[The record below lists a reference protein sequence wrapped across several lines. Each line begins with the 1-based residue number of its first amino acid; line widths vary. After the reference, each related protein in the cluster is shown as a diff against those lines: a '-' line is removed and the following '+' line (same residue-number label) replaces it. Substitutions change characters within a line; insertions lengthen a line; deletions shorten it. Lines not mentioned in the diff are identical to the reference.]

1 MDTLTHALSGA
12 LLARATASKD
22 ALPRSL
28 PRRMAAGFLACA
40 APDLDFVIGF
50 IGPVEYL
57 LHHRGATHSLL
68 LLPAWALVLSWLLAK
83 LLREPGGWRAFY
95 GVCALSLGAHI
106 AGDLIT
112 SFGTMVFAP
121 FSDWRA
127 AIGTTF
133 IIDLWFSGIILLGL
147 VASVV
152 LRRSQ
157 LPARLALA
165 VLAGY
170 VGFQWTLKQEAL
182 EFATAQARALGMTEA
197 RIEAYPRAVTPFNW
211 TVYLSDDSMHR
222 FAHVNLRR
230 EAVRELR
237 PGDSF
242 IARLDAAFRPV
253 GEARWE
259 TRSRYGETPQTM
271 ALARAAWDS
280 PGLAFYRWFAGMP
293 AFDGITAG
301 STCVWFIDLRFVN
314 PGSERVPFRYGACRD
329 SADGPWKAMPRPATS
344 VARPS

>member
-12 LLARATASKD
+12 LLARATASKE
-22 ALPRSL
+22 APPRSL

-68 LLPAWALVLSWLLAK
+68 LLPAWAFLLSWVLAK

-95 GVCALSLGAHI
+95 WVCALSLAGHI

-112 SFGTMVFAP
+112 SFGTMILAP
-121 FSDWRA
+121 LSDWRA
-127 AIGTTF
+127 SIGTTF
-133 IIDLWFSGIILLGL
+133 IIDLWFSGILITGLLAAVFL
-147 VASVV
+147 P
-152 LRRSQ
+152 RSQ

-182 EFATAQARALGMTEA
+182 EYATAQARAFGMTAA

-211 TVYLSDDSMHR
+211 TVYLSDDSTHR
-222 FAHVNLRR
+222 FAHINLRR
-230 EAVRELR
+230 DAVREAR
-237 PGDSF
+237 ADDGF
-242 IARLDAAFRPV
+242 IARLDAPFRPT

-259 TRSRYGETPQTM
+259 VRSRFGETPATQ
-271 ALARAAWDS
+271 AQARAAWDS
-280 PGLAFYRWFAGMP
+280 PALAFYRWFAGMP

-301 STCVWFIDLRFVN
+301 STCAWFVDLRFVN
-314 PGSERVPFRYGACRD
+314 PGSDRVPFRYGACREGAGE
-329 SADGPWKAMPRPATS
+329 SWRVRQPGAG
-344 VARPS
+344 